1 MTQSLKYGDDS
12 LALRLE
18 YPTDWDTAT
27 GVDLR
32 ILNRS
37 GGELL
42 AADACTLYTATT
54 TAATASRGDNTLT
67 LHAGASALSPGDRV
81 EIAASAAGPK
91 EVVTVDHYVAT
102 TKIATL
108 TQQLLFNHTSG
119 TAVSGRF
126 CTYDADLSDTDV
138 FPLGKLLTLE
148 WTPDTDNEAFP
159 TTAKIAAHKW
169 EPTDIEGRFATL
181 WPDVYAVM
189 VARKSFAAALKE
201 GRIQL
206 AAWIES
212 KGRNLDRL
220 IDADKADQP
229 LMSLMAWMAVRSEGD
244 SMKYEKESAK
254 EAFDTDLR
262 LLTETPS
269 WWDEDINLTQSEDE
283 TAPAVIRYGTLGGR
297 VF

>member
-1 MTQSLKYGDDS
+1 MTKSLLYSDD
-12 LALRLE
+12 AYTLRLE
-18 YPTDWDTAT
+18 YPTDWETAT

-37 GGELL
+37 GEALL
-42 AADACTLYTATT
+42 AAAACTLYTATT
-54 TAATASRGDNTLT
+54 TAALASRGDNTLT
-67 LHAGASALSPGDRV
+67 LHAGASALSPGDRI

-91 EVVTVDHYVAT
+91 EIVKVDHYDAA

-108 TQQLLFNHTSG
+108 TRQLLFNHTSG
-119 TAVSGRF
+119 VAVAGRF

-148 WTPDTDNEAFP
+148 WTPDTDDEAFP
-159 TTAKIAAHKW
+159 ITAKIATHKW
-169 EPTDIEGRFATL
+169 EPTNIEQRFATL

-189 VARKSFAAALKE
+189 VARKSFPDALKE

-254 EAFDTDLR
+254 EAFDTDLM
-262 LLTETPS
+262 LLTKTPS
-269 WWDEDINLTQSEDE
+269 WWDEDINLIQSEDE
-283 TAPAVIRYGTLGGR
+283 TAPAIRRYGVEGGR